1 MSHTPQRKE
10 KDCLNCGTIVQGKY
24 CQNCGQENIVPHE
37 TFWHMV
43 KHFLY
48 DITHFDSKFFDS
60 MKYLLLRPGFLPQEY
75 IKGRRA
81 SYLNP
86 VKKYVFTSAIFFLL
100 FFSFFLKKDTISI
113 NVSGPVSSDDKVL
126 IKKFVE
132 DELAKDTGNMKWK
145 DALIRI
151 NDTATVL
158 KYSDVASFWSK
169 TTTMRFGNKIYRGL
183 AHYDSVQKI
192 LPSKEKDGWLR
203 RIGIRKILQVN
214 EKYKDDPRTAF
225 NKLRDSVF
233 HKLPYL
239 LFVSLPLFALILKLL
254 YFRHKDLYYVDHGIF
269 SIYHYIFT
277 FILLLFVF
285 AMDKLNNLVGWSFLE
300 TVMGLVFLSGGFYL
314 YKSMRKFYK
323 QKRAKTILKFL
334 LLNIAGLVMMAFLFS
349 LFVLFS
355 VFEI

>member
-1 MSHTPQRKE
+1 
-10 KDCLNCGTIVQGKY
+10 
-24 CQNCGQENIVPHE
+24 
-37 TFWHMV
+37 
-43 KHFLY
+43 
-48 DITHFDSKFFDS
+48 

-151 NDTATVL
+151 NDTATAL
-158 KYSDVASFWSK
+158 KYSDVAAFWSK

-183 AHYDSVQKI
+183 ANYDSVQKI
-192 LPSKEKDGWLR
+192 LPSEEKDGWLR

-300 TVMGLVFLSGGFYL
+300 TVMGLIFLSGGFYL

>member
-1 MSHTPQRKE
+1 MSHSPQRKE

-75 IKGRRA
+75 MKGRRA

-113 NVSGPVSSDDKVL
+113 NISGPVSADDKVL

-132 DELAKDTGNMKWK
+132 DELAKDTGSVVWK
-145 DALIRI
+145 DALLIV
-151 NDTATVL
+151 NDTTKVL
-158 KYSDVASFWSK
+158 KYTDVTSFWTKSS
-169 TTTMRFGNKIYRGL
+169 TMRFGNKVYKGL
-183 AHYDSVQKI
+183 AHYDSVQKV
-192 LPSKEKDGWLR
+192 LPSAEKDGWLK
-203 RIGIRKILQVN
+203 RIAIRKALQVN
-214 EKYKDDPRTAF
+214 EKYKDDPRTGF

-277 FILLLFVF
+277 FILLLIVF
-285 AMDKLNNLVGWSFLE
+285 SLDRLNNLVNWSFLE
-300 TVMGLVFLSGGFYL
+300 TIMGLVFLSGGFYL

-323 QKRAKTILKFL
+323 QRRIKTIIKFL
-334 LLNIAGLVMMAFLFS
+334 LLNLAGLIMMAFLFS

>member
-151 NDTATVL
+151 NDTATAL
-158 KYSDVASFWSK
+158 KYSDVAAFWSK

-192 LPSKEKDGWLR
+192 LPAEEKDGWLR

>member
-1 MSHTPQRKE
+1 MSHIPQRKE

-24 CQNCGQENIVPHE
+24 CHNCGQENIVPHE

-113 NVSGPVSSDDKVL
+113 NISGQVSADDKLL

-132 DELAKDTGNMKWK
+132 DELAKDTGNIKWK
-145 DALIRI
+145 DALVKI
-151 NDTATVL
+151 NDTANVL
-158 KYSDVASFWSK
+158 RYQDVASFWSK
-169 TTTMRFGNKIYRGL
+169 SATMRFGNKIYKGL
-183 AHYDSVQKI
+183 AHYDSVQSM
-192 LPSKEKDGWLR
+192 LPSGEKDGWLK
-203 RIGIRKILQVN
+203 RIVIRKTLQVN
-214 EKYKDDPRTAF
+214 EKYKDDPRTGF

-254 YFRHKDLYYVDHGIF
+254 YFRHKELYYVDHGIF

-285 AMDKLNNLVGWSFLE
+285 SLDKLNNLVGWSFLE
-300 TVMGLVFLSGGFYL
+300 TIMGLIFLSGGFYL

-334 LLNIAGLVMMAFLFS
+334 LLNIAGLVMMAFLFA

>member
-60 MKYLLLRPGFLPQEY
+60 MKFLLLRPGFLPQEY

-113 NVSGPVSSDDKVL
+113 NISGPVSADDKVL
-126 IKKFVE
+126 IRKFIE
-132 DELAKDTGNMKWK
+132 DELARDTGNLAWK
-145 DALIRI
+145 AAITMI
-151 NDTATVL
+151 NDTTKVL
-158 KYSDVASFWSK
+158 KYADVASFWTKSS
-169 TTTMRFGNKIYRGL
+169 TMRFGNKEYKGL
-183 AHYDSVQKI
+183 SHYDSLQKS
-192 LPSKEKDGWLR
+192 LPSAEKDGWLK
-203 RIGIRKILQVN
+203 RITIRKALQIN
-214 EKYKDDPRTAF
+214 EKYKDDPRTGF

-254 YFRHKDLYYVDHGIF
+254 YFRHKELYYVDHGIF

-277 FILLLFVF
+277 FILLLIVF
-285 AMDKLNNLVGWSFLE
+285 SLDKLNNLVEWSFLD
-300 TVMGLVFLSGGFYL
+300 TIMGLVFLSGGFYL

-334 LLNIAGLVMMAFLFS
+334 LLNLAGLIMMAFLFS

>member
-1 MSHTPQRKE
+1 MSHTPQLKE

-151 NDTATVL
+151 NDTATAL
-158 KYSDVASFWSK
+158 KYSDVAAFWSK

-192 LPSKEKDGWLR
+192 LPSEEKDGWLR

-314 YKSMRKFYK
+314 YKSMRKFYR